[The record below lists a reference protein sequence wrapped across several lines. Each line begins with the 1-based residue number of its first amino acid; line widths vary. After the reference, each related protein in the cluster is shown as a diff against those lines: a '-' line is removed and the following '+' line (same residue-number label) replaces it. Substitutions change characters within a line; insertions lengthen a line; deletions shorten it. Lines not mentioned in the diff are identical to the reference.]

1 MLPLLLELVH
11 HFRGQFAGRR
21 VSGEFVGGRE
31 EDPSSVRATMRK
43 QELGKPVAVMPSGF
57 DLAPKGASEGLLI
70 MGDGSKS
77 PIPAP
82 SADGRVR
89 QLQIKPERNVP

>member
-1 MLPLLLELVH
+1 MREMKLQDLKAQTPAELVS
-11 HFRGQFAGRR
+11 FA
-21 VSGEFVGGRE
+21 E
-31 EDPSSVRATMRK
+31 EKGVENASTMRK

-77 PIPAP
+77 PIPA
-82 SADGRVR
+82 AEALMGAVR